1 MEVEALGAQA
11 KRQDESGGGGVNKD
25 EETMVTERD
34 EGRSELRDPS
44 ALRVVIIINL
54 SGV

>member
-1 MEVEALGAQA
+1 MRVVDRNEEATAEPVA
-11 KRQDESGGGGVNKD
+11 VA
-25 EETMVTERD
+25 VRD